1 MITEMV
7 DGAVFV
13 RPAPGFAQ
21 VDAVL
26 ALAGTLRS
34 AAPPALRVLTA
45 PFGVRLGRR
54 TRLRPDLLVARY
66 ADLLRDELA
75 APPLLVVD
83 VVGVGGELPGL
94 HRLVYG
100 RHRVAS
106 CWVIEPEAPA
116 LTALELDD
124 DGDYRTVAEV
134 VGAER
139 FAARRPFPVSVCPLD
154 LVAGLRPC

>member
-13 RPAPGFAQ
+13 RPSPGFAQ

-26 ALAGTLRS
+26 ALAGALRS
-34 AAPPALRVLTA
+34 AAPPVLRVLTA
-45 PFGVRLGRR
+45 PFPVRLGRQ

-66 ADLLRDELA
+66 LDLVRDELT
-75 APPLLVVD
+75 APPLLAVD
-83 VVGVGGELPGL
+83 VGGELSAL
-94 HRLVYG
+94 RRVVYA

-106 CWVIEPEAPA
+106 YWIVDPEAPA
-116 LTALELDD
+116 VTALELDD
-124 DGDYRTVAEV
+124 EGDYRTAAEA
-134 VGAER
+134 VGAEV
-139 FAARRPFPVSVCPLD
+139 FAARRPFPVSVRPLD